1 MSVINTMLKDLE
13 RRGVDGSATGDK
25 ILGGLS
31 SNGNKHQDSGSSSKA
46 YLLGLISA
54 IVVVVIVVGGYY
66 VSPYK
71 LVTSADNNVKPVVAH
86 ANHVVATGNEQH
98 AQQTSPEPAISNA
111 TVAVQA
117 KTSQDKAV
125 VSDSRPVQPDE
136 TTSALQKTSL
146 PPSVPVVAAKAAGV
160 VKRDAPAVASREKI
174 ITEPVVKSTAES
186 ESTQP
191 VAEDDAKETTAES
204 LRVVTKQQRA
214 FTPAEKSRQAY
225 ATAVTMYNQ
234 GRKQEAKS
242 SLTQALAL
250 DPGNADA
257 CRLLTVV
264 YLEDG
269 RADLAAETIEAGL
282 KLHDKDQNLLRLYVQ
297 ALVKQKKYSQ
307 AIVVMGRRIELTSP
321 EDLGYMAGLYQKNND
336 HIEAVKYYAQAL
348 QLVPSKSVWW
358 LGQGISLEI
367 LKQYKEAIQSYQ
379 KSVSTG
385 ELSTNLMEYAINRMN
400 VIKQHHPDLKS

>member
-1 MSVINTMLKDLE
+1 M
-13 RRGVDGSATGDK
+13 
-25 ILGGLS
+25 
-31 SNGNKHQDSGSSSKA
+31 
-46 YLLGLISA
+46 
-54 IVVVVIVVGGYY
+54 
-66 VSPYK
+66 
-71 LVTSADNNVKPVVAH
+71 
-86 ANHVVATGNEQH
+86 
-98 AQQTSPEPAISNA
+98 
-111 TVAVQA
+111 
-117 KTSQDKAV
+117 
-125 VSDSRPVQPDE
+125 
-136 TTSALQKTSL
+136 
-146 PPSVPVVAAKAAGV
+146 
-160 VKRDAPAVASREKI
+160 
-174 ITEPVVKSTAES
+174 
-186 ESTQP
+186 
-191 VAEDDAKETTAES
+191 
-204 LRVVTKQQRA
+204 
-214 FTPAEKSRQAY
+214 
-225 ATAVTMYNQ
+225 
-234 GRKQEAKS
+234 
-242 SLTQALAL
+242 